1 LSAITG
7 FLDLLRRG
15 FDWIVLVSNAVA
27 SGWIFI
33 LMILISVDILLRFI
47 FNSPLSGTTE
57 IVEISIVTILY
68 LQLAHTLKVGRVTRS
83 DALYSRILRK
93 WPPIGNTLGILFHL
107 AGVGL
112 MVAIVLGG
120 WPKWLQ
126 AYHGGHFVGNTGVFT
141 FPEWP
146 QRFVLVIGCAMLGIQ
161 FALMAVDNLRGLFGL
176 PPLEDEEAVDVE
188 MAVIEESIK

>member
-1 LSAITG
+1 LSTITG

-27 SGWIFI
+27 SGWIFV
-33 LMILISVDILLRFI
+33 LMILISVDITLRFV
-47 FNSPLSGTTE
+47 FNAPLSGTTE

-93 WPPIGNTLGILFHL
+93 WPPIGNILGILFHL

-112 MVAIVLGG
+112 MLAIVLGG

-146 QRFVLVIGCAMLGIQ
+146 QRLVLVVGCTMLGIQ
-161 FALMAVDNLRGLFGL
+161 FALMAVDNIRGLFGK
-176 PPLEDEEAVDVE
+176 PPLEHEDAVDVE
-188 MAVIEESIK
+188 MAAIEGSDK

>member
-1 LSAITG
+1 M
-7 FLDLLRRG
+7 
-15 FDWIVLVSNAVA
+15 SNAVA

-33 LMILISVDILLRFI
+33 LMILISVDIILRFV
-47 FNSPLSGTTE
+47 FNAPLSGTTE

-83 DALYSRILRK
+83 DALYGRILRK
-93 WPPIGNTLGILFHL
+93 WPPIGNILGILFHL

-112 MVAIVLGG
+112 MVAIILGG

-146 QRFVLVIGCAMLGIQ
+146 QRLVLVVGCGMLGIQ
-161 FALMAVDNLRGLFGL
+161 FALMAVDNIRGLFGL
-176 PPLEDEEAVDVE
+176 PPLEHGEAVDVE
-188 MAVIEESIK
+188 LAAIEGSDK

>member
-1 LSAITG
+1 
-7 FLDLLRRG
+7 
-15 FDWIVLVSNAVA
+15 VSNAVA

-33 LMILISVDILLRFI
+33 LMILISVDIILRFV
-47 FNSPLSGTTE
+47 FNAPLSGTTE

-93 WPPIGNTLGILFHL
+93 WPPIGNILGILFHL

-112 MVAIVLGG
+112 MVAIILGG

-146 QRFVLVIGCAMLGIQ
+146 QRLVLVVGCGMLGIQ
-161 FALMAVDNLRGLFGL
+161 FALMAVDNIRGLFGL
-176 PPLEDEEAVDVE
+176 PPLEQEEAVDVE
-188 MAVIEESIK
+188 MAVIEESDK

>member
-1 LSAITG
+1 
-7 FLDLLRRG
+7 
-15 FDWIVLVSNAVA
+15 
-27 SGWIFI
+27 
-33 LMILISVDILLRFI
+33 MILISVDILLRFI

-120 WPKWLQ
+120 GPKWLQ

>member
-1 LSAITG
+1 MSAITG

-120 WPKWLQ
+120 WPKRLQ
-126 AYHGGHFVGNTGVFT
+126 AYHAGHFVGNTGVFT

>member
-1 LSAITG
+1 LNAITG

-47 FNSPLSGTTE
+47 FNAPLSGTTE

-83 DALYSRILRK
+83 DALYGRILAK
-93 WPPIGNTLGILFHL
+93 WPPIGNILGILFHL

-112 MVAIVLGG
+112 MLAIVLGG

-146 QRFVLVIGCAMLGIQ
+146 QRLVLVIGCTMLGIQ
-161 FALMAVDNLRGLFGL
+161 FVLMAVDNIRGLFGK
-176 PPLEDEEAVDVE
+176 PPHEHEDAVDVE
-188 MAVIEESIK
+188 MAAIEGSDK